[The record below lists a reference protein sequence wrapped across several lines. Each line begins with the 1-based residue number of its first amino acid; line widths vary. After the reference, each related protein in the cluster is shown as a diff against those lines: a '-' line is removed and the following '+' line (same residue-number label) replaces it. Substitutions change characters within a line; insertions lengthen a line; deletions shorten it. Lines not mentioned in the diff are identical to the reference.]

1 MNSEKTSL
9 GLTGNSIPK
18 QILLPSVDGPMKK
31 CLQEL
36 FGRILVCFW
45 DFKQRQTNSLQDCH
59 KRIPWN
65 TPPNP
70 LFRNQVLE
78 PL

>member
-9 GLTGNSIPK
+9 CLTGNSIPK
-18 QILLPSVDGPMKK
+18 LILLPSVDGPMKK

-45 DFKQRQTNSLQDCH
+45 DFKSCQTLPCRTVIKEFPGAHHQ
-59 KRIPWN
+59 IL
-65 TPPNP
+65 P
-70 LFRNQVLE
+70 LESRY
-78 PL
+78 